1 MHLRMIAV
9 ISIMRFRLCCSF
21 LISCFG
27 RFVADGEIIFVL
39 SSVIVGCGVLATGT
53 VITLIIAFAYG
64 NKLSL
69 HVSSTRTHRC
79 VYCDRRRFC
88 DSLSSRFNEH
98 GLQFLLRL

>member
-21 LISCFG
+21 LISSFG
-27 RFVADGEIIFVL
+27 RFVADGEIIIVL
-39 SSVIVGCGVLATGT
+39 RSVTVGCALTNGT
-53 VITLIIAFAYG
+53 VITLIKALTYG